1 MWIGIVQLIY
11 FGAGIL
17 FFLGAYSRRAW
28 LLRIATILAL
38 TGSAVQL
45 GFIIHRGILARRLP
59 ITNTY
64 ETLVLFSLLLMV
76 SYFLAY
82 RRYGLPAL
90 GGFASLVAA
99 TALSACSLMS
109 SEIEPLLPSLK
120 SNWLLLHVLASFL
133 GYAAF
138 GLAFASATAYLLL
151 DLGLARPLGL
161 RIATPTDEMNPS
173 DKSATGPGCRRREFI
188 RTTSPIHFD
197 STSASKFAPAGWS
210 DRLPASDF
218 LDWFT
223 YRAIAFG
230 FPLLTLG
237 IVTGAI
243 WADAC
248 WGSYWNWDP
257 KETWSFITWFI
268 YAGCLHMRF
277 TGMRGR
283 TSAIMAVIGFGCVIF
298 TYFGVNYWL
307 AGLHDYA

>member
-1 MWIGIVQLIY
+1 MWLGIMQLIY
-11 FGAGIL
+11 LSCSIL
-17 FFLGAYSRRAW
+17 FFLAAYSRKRW
-28 LLRIATILAL
+28 QLRLAL
-38 TGSAVQL
+38 VTGMLGCAIHL
-45 GFIIHRGILARRLP
+45 GFIIQRGMLARRLP

-64 ETLVLFSLLLMV
+64 ETLILFSLLLMAA
-76 SYFLAY
+76 YLAAY

-99 TALSACSLMS
+99 ILLSACSLLS
-109 SEIEPLLPSLK
+109 PEIEPLLPSLK
-120 SNWLLLHVLASFL
+120 SNWLLFHVLASFL

-138 GLAFASATAYLLL
+138 GLAFASSVAYLLL
-151 DLGLARPLGL
+151 DSGL
-161 RIATPTDEMNPS
+161 RRLLKSQIVPATEGIT
-173 DKSATGPGCRRREFI
+173 
-188 RTTSPIHFD
+188 
-197 STSASKFAPAGWS
+197 
-210 DRLPASDF
+210 DF

-243 WADAC
+243 WADTC

-257 KETWSFITWFI
+257 KETWSFITWFV

-277 TGMRGR
+277 AGMRGR
-283 TSAIMAVIGFGCVIF
+283 TSAIMAVVGFGCVIF
-298 TYFGVNYWL
+298 TYMGVNYWL